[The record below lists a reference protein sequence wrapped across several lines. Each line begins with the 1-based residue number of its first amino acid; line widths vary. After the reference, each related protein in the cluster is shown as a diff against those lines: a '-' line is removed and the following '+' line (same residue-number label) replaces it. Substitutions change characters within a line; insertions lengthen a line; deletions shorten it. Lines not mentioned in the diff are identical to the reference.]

1 MEFQSP
7 PAMAGGTSN
16 GGGVP
21 NYTRLELY
29 YEMACTILM
38 NVQHTET
45 VANLMVDVRFSEIPQ
60 AFAKAISAY
69 AKGDEV
75 VRAAGL
81 AERFAI
87 LMEHVTFVAFGT
99 TEREAVPSW
108 FFQNYEGFL
117 AACMHKLLVQYSTM
131 FVVRSARMDDE
142 GRRALVREAG
152 RAFEM
157 VFELCAGAKNYL
169 SLDCLVHS
177 TKAHAVLAVCNHSR
191 YDFLHVSK
199 ASHAHV
205 EFMNLLSMH
214 VLNDATPAQ
223 RDVTDVRT
231 SFGYFAGTR
240 MWRNFAS
247 SCAWRN
253 LAVHDRLKVA
263 DGKENWTL
271 KLEQAVRDAYAALQ
285 SECSQS
291 MDAMLNRKR
300 VRKENDDDVVS
311 GTDDADNADDAGT
324 TTPERPSTPTNF
336 ATTAR
341 YAHALVTP
349 PEKRRAVPTAQTAN
363 DPAFRK
369 LVEERIGL
377 A

>member
-7 PAMAGGTSN
+7 PAMTGGTSN
-16 GGGVP
+16 GEGVP

-69 AKGDEV
+69 AKGDAV
-75 VRAAGL
+75 GRAAGL

-117 AACMHKLLVQYSTM
+117 AACMHKLLVQYSTT

-142 GRRALVREAG
+142 GRRALAREAW
-152 RAFEM
+152 RAFDM
-157 VFELCAGAKNYL
+157 AFELCAGAKNYL

-191 YDFLHVSK
+191 YDFLQASK

-205 EFMNLLSMH
+205 QFMDLLSLH
-214 VLNDATPAQ
+214 VLFDAPAAQ

-253 LAVHDRLKVA
+253 LVKCAPLKMA
-263 DGKENWTL
+263 GDGETWTL
-271 KLEQAVRDAYAALQ
+271 KLEQAVHDAYAALQ

-300 VRKENDDDVVS
+300 ACGDNDGDDNEEVE
-311 GTDDADNADDAGT
+311 AGT
-324 TTPERPSTPTNF
+324 STPEKRPSTPTNF

-349 PEKRRAVPTAQTAN
+349 PEKRRAVSTARTAN

>member
-1 MEFQSP
+1 MASP
-7 PAMAGGTSN
+7 PPHAMAGGTLN
-16 GGGVP
+16 GEGLP

-69 AKGDEV
+69 AKGDTTE
-75 VRAAGL
+75 RAAGL
-81 AERFAI
+81 AERFA
-87 LMEHVTFVAFGT
+87 LLLEHVTYVAFGT
-99 TEREAVPSW
+99 TEREALPSW
-108 FFQNYEGFL
+108 FFKNYEGFL
-117 AACMHKLLVQYSTM
+117 AACMHKLLVQYSTT

-142 GRRALVREAG
+142 GRRALMREAR

-157 VFELCAGAKNYL
+157 AFELCAGAKNYL
-169 SLDCLVHS
+169 SLDSLVHS
-177 TKAHAVLAVCNHSR
+177 TKAHAVLAVCNHSP
-191 YDFLHVSK
+191 YDFLHASK

-205 EFMNLLSMH
+205 QFMDLLSMH
-214 VLNDATPAQ
+214 VLNDAAPAQ
-223 RDVTDVRT
+223 RDVTDMRT

-240 MWRNFAS
+240 MWRNFAT

-253 LAVHDRLKVA
+253 LVKCAPLKVA
-263 DGKENWTL
+263 DDGDNWTL
-271 KLEQAVRDAYAALQ
+271 KLEQAVRDAYVALH
-285 SECSQS
+285 SECNQS
-291 MDAMLNRKR
+291 VDAMLGRKR
-300 VRKENDDDVVS
+300 AHGDGDR
-311 GTDDADNADDAGT
+311 GGGGAADAGT

-341 YAHALVTP
+341 YAHQLVTP
-349 PEKRRAVPTAQTAN
+349 PEKRRVVSTAQTAN

-369 LVEERIGL
+369 LVSSGL
-377 A
+377 GFA